1 MTDHSDR
8 TITLKKSLDTNIL
21 GENISDIADFAV
33 EKYEFRLD
41 TTLAS
46 EIREA
51 AVNKTSA
58 ALWEMI
64 ERLMLKRQDI
74 LKAFFEKAD
83 ETVNEVVSDMQ
94 K

>member
-8 TITLKKSLDTNIL
+8 TITVKRSLDMDIL

-41 TTLAS
+41 TTLSS
-46 EIREA
+46 EVKEA
-51 AVNKTSA
+51 ALKKTSA
-58 ALWEMI
+58 TLWEMV
-64 ERLMLKRQDI
+64 ERLMLKRQEI
-74 LKAFFEKAD
+74 LKAFFDKAD

-94 K
+94 E